1 MPGSAPD
8 YMLQPIL
15 PMKRLVYLSRF
26 ARKLAAK
33 EIQELGRNACR
44 RNAERGI
51 TGFLVCLDGIF
62 FQLLEGPE
70 NAVSELYFS
79 KIIKDPRHTD
89 IVCLRNESLE
99 GRPQFPDWDMNV
111 IDLNDPESKLPVAFR
126 EMSGILMSAL
136 YSLRVYSQPT
146 VIRLLEQGIN
156 PAQIQPVRKP
166 VTVLF
171 TDLLGFTSL
180 SEKLA
185 PETALDIVNR
195 HFETCVEVV
204 TRHGGEVNK
213 LIGDGLLAY
222 FPQPTTTA
230 ALTAAREIIIALRD
244 RRATAA
250 PDCPDRLVFAG
261 VGLSHGEVTEGNVGT
276 QAKREFTIMGRAV
289 NEAARVEGL
298 TRQLKTPVVFTRPVA
313 DRAGTDF
320 PLRSL
325 GRHPV
330 KGLTEGLELFGLADL
345 ETLDPDAI
353 YAEIDTAFFHSSR

>member
-1 MPGSAPD
+1 
-8 YMLQPIL
+8 MLKPIL
-15 PMKRLVYLSRF
+15 QMKRVVYLSRF
-26 ARKLAAK
+26 ARELTANELQ
-33 EIQELGRNACR
+33 EIGRTARR

-70 NAVSELYFS
+70 PAVHELYFS

-89 IVCLRNESLE
+89 IVCLRNESVDA
-99 GRPQFPDWDMNV
+99 RPQFPDWAMNV
-111 IDLNDPESKLPVAFR
+111 FDLNDPESKLPVAFR

-156 PAQIQPVRKP
+156 PARVQPVRKP

-180 SEKLA
+180 SERLA
-185 PETALDIVNR
+185 PDIALGIVNR

-204 TRHGGEVNK
+204 ARHGGEVNK

-230 ALTAAREIIIALRD
+230 ALAAAREIIVALRE
-244 RRATAA
+244 RRAAA
-250 PDCPDRLVFAG
+250 SPDSADRLLFAG
-261 VGLSHGEVTEGNVGT
+261 VGLSYGEVTEGNVGT

-298 TRQLKTPVVFTRPVA
+298 TRRLKTPVVLTRPVA
-313 DRAGTDF
+313 DRAGKEI
-320 PLRSL
+320 PLRPL
-325 GRHPV
+325 GRQPI
-330 KGLTEGLELFGLADL
+330 KGLAEGLELFGFADL
-345 ETLDPDAI
+345 EPLDPEMI
-353 YAEIDTAFFHSSR
+353 YAEINTSHFHRS